1 MGGGGIL
8 PPESKV
14 IICSLESSRVL
25 IVTRPPSWMAL
36 SVQCLPEMETALAVG
51 AKRGPRHRPLM
62 KEIV

>member
-25 IVTRPPSWMAL
+25 IVTRAPELDGPL
-36 SVQCLPEMETALAVG
+36 SAVLARDG
-51 AKRGPRHRPLM
+51 DGRILDEYLGLGSGG
-62 KEIV
+62 